1 MKTTGNA
8 RYGDSN
14 ARAQLTDSEV
24 DLIRDLFD
32 GDLHKPRGER
42 FWTTHRLSLR
52 FEISRSYVA
61 RLVRC
66 EARFREE

>member
-1 MKTTGNA
+1 MSRPRGVVRGERNGRT
-8 RYGDSN
+8 
-14 ARAQLTDSEV
+14 QLTDSEV

-32 GDLHKPRGER
+32 ADLHKPRGER

-52 FEISRSYVA
+52 FEISRSYVS

-66 EARFREE
+66 EARFHEE